1 MDQRIEKRNIEDLK
15 GFSKNPRKF
24 TKKGLK
30 DLKESLQR
38 CGDANIITINA
49 DNTVLGGHARLQI
62 MQELKY
68 KEVDV
73 KVPDRLL
80 NEDECKEIVI
90 RLNAN
95 TAGEW
100 DLEKLALD
108 FDCDLLSDWGLDI
121 KLPSIAAE
129 VEEIEIP
136 KDVETRCKVNDLWQ
150 LGTHFLFCGDT
161 TKKNDLSILMQDKK
175 ADLLLT
181 DPPYNVNY
189 EGATK
194 DKLTIQ
200 NDNMS
205 EENFIQFLTDSF
217 SNIKEFL
224 KPGASFYIWHADSQ
238 GYEFRKTV
246 KENLG
251 KVRQCLIW
259 NKNQIVMGRQ
269 DYQWKHEPCLY
280 GWADGASHYFTK
292 DRSLATV
299 IDCEKPKRND
309 MHPTMKPIKL
319 MAQLV
324 ENSTKPGAI
333 VLDTFGGSGSTLIAC
348 EQLNRSCYCM
358 ELDPKYCDVIL
369 QRWEDMTCN
378 KAVLVKTCAII

>member
-1 MDQRIEKRNIEDLK
+1 MEWKIEKRNIADLK
-15 GFSKNPRKF
+15 GYKKNPRKF

-38 CGDANIITINA
+38 CGDANIITINT
-49 DNTVLGGHARLQI
+49 DNTILGGHARI
-62 MQELKY
+62 SVMQQLGYET
-68 KEVDV
+68 VDV
-73 KVPDRLL
+73 KVPDHLL
-80 NEDECKEIVI
+80 NENEIKEICI

-100 DLEKLALD
+100 DIDKLAID
-108 FDCDLLSDWGLDI
+108 FDIDLLNDWGLDI
-121 KLPSIAAE
+121 KLPKLSNE
-129 VEEIEIP
+129 VEEVKVPEQ
-136 KDVETRCKVNDLWQ
+136 VETRCKTNQLWK
-150 LGTHFLFCGDT
+150 LGNHYLFCGNAT
-161 TKKNDLSILMQDKK
+161 NPEHLKILMQNKK
-175 ADLLLT
+175 ADLYLT

-205 EENFIQFLTDSF
+205 EDNFINFLTDSF
-217 SNIKEFL
+217 KNAHEVLKE
-224 KPGASFYIWHADSQ
+224 GASFYIWHADLQ

-251 KVRQCLIW
+251 KVRQCIIW

-280 GWADGASHYFTK
+280 GWIDGASHYFTK
-292 DRSLATV
+292 ERNLATV

-309 MHPTMKPIKL
+309 LHPTMKPIKL

-324 ENSTKPGAI
+324 ENSSKIGAI
-333 VLDTFGGSGSTLIAC
+333 VLDTFSGSGSTLIAC
-348 EQLNRSCYCM
+348 EQLNRSCYCL
-358 ELDPKYCDVIL
+358 ELDEKYCDVIL
-369 QRWEDMTCN
+369 QRWEDLTG
-378 KAVLVKTCAII
+378 KTAELVL

>member
-1 MDQRIEKRNIEDLK
+1 MEWKIEKRNIADLK
-15 GFSKNPRKF
+15 GYKKNPRKF

-38 CGDANIITINA
+38 CGDANIITINT
-49 DNTVLGGHARLQI
+49 DNTILGGHDRI
-62 MQELKY
+62 SVMQQLGYET
-68 KEVDV
+68 VDV
-73 KVPDRLL
+73 KVPDHLL
-80 NEDECKEIVI
+80 NENEIKEICI

-100 DLEKLALD
+100 DIDKLAID
-108 FDCDLLSDWGLDI
+108 FDVDLLNDWGLDI
-121 KLPSIAAE
+121 NLPKLSNE
-129 VEEIEIP
+129 VEEVNFPEQ
-136 KDVETRCKVNDLWQ
+136 VQTRCKTNQLWK
-150 LGTHFLFCGDT
+150 LGNHYLFCGDAT
-161 TKKNDLSILMQDKK
+161 NPEHLKILMQNKK
-175 ADLLLT
+175 ADLYLT

-205 EENFIQFLTDSF
+205 EDNFINFLTDSF
-217 SNIKEFL
+217 KNAHEFL
-224 KPGASFYIWHADSQ
+224 KEGASFYIWHADSQ

-251 KVRQCLIW
+251 NVRQCIIW

-280 GWADGASHYFTK
+280 GWIDGASHYFTK
-292 DRSLATV
+292 ERNLATV

-309 MHPTMKPIKL
+309 LHPTMKPIKL

-324 ENSTKPGAI
+324 ENSSKIGAI
-333 VLDTFGGSGSTLIAC
+333 VLDTFSGSGSTLIAC
-348 EQLNRSCYCM
+348 EQLNRSCYCL
-358 ELDPKYCDVIL
+358 ELDEKYCDVIL
-369 QRWEDMTCN
+369 QRWEDLTG
-378 KAVLVKTCAII
+378 KTAELVL

>member
-1 MDQRIEKRNIEDLK
+1 MEWKIEKRNIADLK
-15 GFSKNPRKF
+15 GYEKNPRKF

-30 DLKESLQR
+30 DLKESLQK

-49 DNTVLGGHARLQI
+49 DNTIIGGHARVSVMQQI
-62 MQELKY
+62 GIET
-68 KEVDV
+68 VDV
-73 KVPDRLL
+73 KVPDHLL
-80 NEDECKEIVI
+80 NEDEIKEICI

-100 DLEKLALD
+100 DIDKLALN
-108 FDCDLLSDWGLDI
+108 FDVDLLSDWGLDI
-121 KLPSIAAE
+121 KLPKLSNE

-136 KDVETRCKVNDLWQ
+136 ENARTRVKNNQLWK
-150 LGTHFLFCGDT
+150 LGDHYLLCGDAT
-161 TKKNDLSILMQDKK
+161 NIEHLKTLMQNKK
-175 ADLLLT
+175 ADLYLT

-189 EGATK
+189 EGRTK
-194 DKLTIQ
+194 EKLTIQ

-205 EENFIQFLTDSF
+205 EDNFVEFLSDSF
-217 SNIKEFL
+217 KNANEVL

-280 GWADGASHYFTK
+280 GWKDGASHLWAS
-292 DRSLATV
+292 DRKQTTV
-299 IDCEKPKRND
+299 IDCDKPKKSD
-309 MHPTMKPIKL
+309 LHPTMKPIKL
-319 MAQLV
+319 IAQLI
-324 ENSTKPGAI
+324 ENSSKIGAI
-333 VLDTFGGSGSTLIAC
+333 VLDTFAGSGSTLIAC
-348 EQLNRSCYCM
+348 EQLARSCYCL
-358 ELDPKYCDVIL
+358 ELDTKYCDVIL
-369 QRWEDMTCN
+369 QRWEDLTG
-378 KAVLVKTCAII
+378 KTAELVL